1 MEIKDRLY
9 IAKNMKSLAGID
21 EERER
26 ERVLAVVIT
35 KQMEKERNESD
46 AADRGRVGPVEIE
59 KELKEGIIKFH
70 QWKWKG
76 NGE

>member
-26 ERVLAVVIT
+26 VLAVVIT
-35 KQMEKERNESD
+35 KQMEKEMNQTQQTE
-46 AADRGRVGPVEIE
+46 VGWVR
-59 KELKEGIIKFH
+59 
-70 QWKWKG
+70 
-76 NGE
+76 

>member
-35 KQMEKERNESD
+35 KQMEKEMNQTQQTE
-46 AADRGRVGPVEIE
+46 VGWVR
-59 KELKEGIIKFH
+59 
-70 QWKWKG
+70 
-76 NGE
+76 